1 MLDKI
6 KFALRYLKYLIKS
19 KYYYGHGIHS
29 PFIYKFARSVI
40 FTRNK
45 NNAYKTIDKIF
56 KKYKNNKNYV
66 FIEDFGAG
74 SKNLKGKSR
83 KISAIAH
90 NSSSRKKYGKLLFR
104 MMDYFKVKS
113 AVEIGTSLGIGSL
126 YIGISGKV
134 QLHTIEG
141 DKSLY
146 KIAKETFE
154 QQNLHNISLYKGKFE
169 NVLPQ
174 ILKKL
179 NNLDFVYF
187 DGNHTYSATISY
199 FNLCLNKIHNETVF
213 VFDDIH
219 WSEDME
225 TAWEQIKN
233 HPKVRVSIDLFQ
245 IGIIFFRKE
254 LSKEHYIIR
263 Y

>member
-1 MLDKI
+1 
-6 KFALRYLKYLIKS
+6 
-19 KYYYGHGIHS
+19 
-29 PFIYKFARSVI
+29 
-40 FTRNK
+40 
-45 NNAYKTIDKIF
+45 
-56 KKYKNNKNYV
+56 
-66 FIEDFGAG
+66 
-74 SKNLKGKSR
+74 
-83 KISAIAH
+83 
-90 NSSSRKKYGKLLFR
+90 

-134 QLHTIEG
+134 QVHTIEG

-146 KIAKETFE
+146 NIAKETFK
-154 QQNLHNISLYKGKFE
+154 QQNLHNISLYHGKFE
-169 NVLPQ
+169 DVLPQ
-174 ILKKL
+174 ILKKI
-179 NNLDFVYF
+179 NNLEFVYF
-187 DGNHTYSATISY
+187 DGNHTYPATISY

-219 WSEDME
+219 WSEGME
-225 TAWEQIKN
+225 TAWEHIKN